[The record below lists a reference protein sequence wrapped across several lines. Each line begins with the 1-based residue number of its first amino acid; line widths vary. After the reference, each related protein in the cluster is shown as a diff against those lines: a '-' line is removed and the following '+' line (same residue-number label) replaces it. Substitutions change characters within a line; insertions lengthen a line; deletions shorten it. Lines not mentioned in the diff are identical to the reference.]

1 MTINPPQYYWKLA
14 KDYIIA
20 QDELLRKE
28 GEFYID
34 KQHAISCIKFAS
46 MLRHT
51 DGELTD
57 VTFQFSEWQ
66 IKAIVDIFGTK
77 YISGEYKDLR
87 RYTEALIFIPKK
99 NGKTELGAVFHLIM
113 FFLDKTLSKNQF
125 CIASDKDQAMILH
138 EAILTMLSSTK
149 LKIKNKRLIDHLI
162 KTTVQPPQITKKDGN
177 YKHLITTLSKP
188 QGEEKDGKKV
198 TFFTNDEGH
207 AQPSK
212 SLYQLIKNGM
222 ALTEEPLEINLSTS
236 GYNLQGYYYN
246 DLYLYACKIRDG
258 VIQDER
264 FYYEIFELDKSDYL
278 DENGNEIID
287 YWKDRKLWAKCNP
300 NIGVSPTYSFLEG
313 LVSEAENSA
322 ESLVALKTKHLNQWL
337 DKPNVW
343 IENKVWTQSQSP
355 IDIESLKGKLCYAG
369 LDLATIWDL
378 AAFVLIFPDDSQ
390 GFRRYDILC
399 RFFVP
404 KDNLLKRV
412 QKDKVPYLDF
422 LRDGLITATPGNE
435 IDYSYIEK
443 QILQDCNDFNVKM
456 IAYDRYNSN
465 HLIQK
470 LTEAECSE
478 MIKFSQNMTWFNAP
492 IREIELLAHQ
502 GRLNHQNNK
511 VLNWHCSNVVLM
523 KDSND
528 NMKFDKNKSIEKIDG
543 MVSLAMAMGVC
554 LVDLKEEV
562 KENVYEKRGMRIL

>member
-1 MTINPPQYYWKLA
+1 MIRQEPELESLVKMTIQPPRVSMFNGA
-14 KDYIIA
+14 FV
-20 QDELLRKE
+20 DE
-28 GEFYID
+28 YV
-34 KQHAISCIKFAS
+34 A
-46 MLRHT
+46 
-51 DGELTD
+51 
-57 VTFQFSEWQ
+57 
-66 IKAIVDIFGTK
+66 
-77 YISGEYKDLR
+77 
-87 RYTEALIFIPKK
+87 
-99 NGKTELGAVFHLIM
+99 
-113 FFLDKTLSKNQF
+113 
-125 CIASDKDQAMILH
+125 
-138 EAILTMLSSTK
+138 LSSTA
-149 LKIKNKRLIDHLI
+149 D
-162 KTTVQPPQITKKDGN
+162 
-177 YKHLITTLSKP
+177 S
-188 QGEEKDGKKV
+188 KDGKKPSMLLI
-198 TFFTNDEGH
+198 DEPH
-207 AQPSK
+207 SYPSK
-212 SLYQLIKNGM
+212 ALYQIMSDGLAGRR
-222 ALTEEPLEINLSTS
+222 EPLEIFMSTA
-236 GYNLQGYYYN
+236 GYNMQG
-246 DLYLYACKIRDG
+246 
-258 VIQDER
+258 
-264 FYYEIFELDKSDYL
+264 FFYL
-278 DENGNEIID
+278 DVYQYAKKVKAGIIEDETFYSVMFEPNEED
-287 YWKDRKLWAKCNP
+287 LLRDDFWKDPEVWKVSNP
-300 NIGVSPTYSFLEG
+300 NLGISPTLSYMESKVKL
-313 LVSEAENSA
+313 AENSE
-322 ESLVALKTKHLNQWL
+322 ESKVAFLTKHLNVWC
-337 DKPNVW
+337 DKASVW
-343 IENKVWTQSQSP
+343 IPHKVWTQNQFP

-378 AAFVLIFPDDSQ
+378 AAFILIFPDDSQ

-543 MVSLAMAMGVC
+543 MVSLTMAMGVC
-554 LVDLKEEV
+554 LVDLKEKVE
-562 KENVYEKRGMRIL
+562 ENIYEQRGLIDL